1 MNEENAEGDI
11 EESIESEE
19 EEGTEEEETE
29 EQEEEKAGGW
39 ATVTH
44 EVSFLRDSEVHIL
57 GMYPNNWCHSQPAVT
72 QTSDK

>member
-44 EVSFLRDSEVHIL
+44 EVSFLRDSEEVDFTEERNERRTEQKIETL
-57 GMYPNNWCHSQPAVT
+57 PR
-72 QTSDK
+72 